1 VRSCARTLGPMAWLS
16 RILQPSERFDER
28 ERTPSVATVATP
40 PSSGGTSGLVVGAP
54 PGPQSS

>member
-1 VRSCARTLGPMAWLS
+1 MAWLS